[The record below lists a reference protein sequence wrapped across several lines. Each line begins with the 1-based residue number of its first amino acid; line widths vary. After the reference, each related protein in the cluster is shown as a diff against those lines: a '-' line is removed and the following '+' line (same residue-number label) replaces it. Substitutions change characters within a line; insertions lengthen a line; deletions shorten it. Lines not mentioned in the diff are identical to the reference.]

1 MADAHEQIRNLLGTY
16 CERMDAGDF
25 AGLAEL
31 FADARLAD
39 EHGNVFAT
47 GSAEVLAMWQAQTLT
62 YDVPGRAEHDGS
74 PRTRHVTANPVIHVD
89 EEAGTAAVTSSY
101 VVFQGLDDFP
111 LQPIVTG
118 RYADTFAR
126 DDSGRWHWTERRY
139 AIDHAGDLSHHLRS
153 G

>member
-31 FADARLAD
+31 FADARLTD
-39 EHGNVFAT
+39 EHGTVFAT
-47 GSAEVLAMWQAQTLT
+47 GRDEVLAMWQVQTQL
-62 YDVPGRAEHDGS
+62 HDGS
-74 PRTRHVTANPVIHVD
+74 PRTRHVTANTVIHVGED
-89 EEAGTAAVTSSY
+89 GSAATATSSY
-101 VVFQGLDDFP
+101 VVFQRVDGFP

-126 DDSGRWHWTERRY
+126 DGDGNWHWAERRY
-139 AIDHAGDLSHHLRS
+139 AIDHAGDLSHHLRLS
-153 G
+153 